1 MDEIAELREALD
13 RLHAAL
19 DDLAVRGL
27 RAASPQDLARLVALR
42 DEFRGAGAEHIA
54 ERLNT
59 TIEAVRNDDRGAAAE
74 LLRAITATRLFD
86 RMLTLE
92 VAAHQLAA
100 ALVTDEED
108 DDAEDEA

>member
-54 ERLNT
+54 GRLNT

-92 VAAHQLAA
+92 VAAQQLAA
-100 ALVTDEED
+100 VLVTDEENV
-108 DDAEDEA
+108 DAKDEA